1 MQLIVDLYI
10 KNSEDILS
18 LTVQTDAKLIV
29 VSKRNTTRH
38 TYIVVINLWFSY

>member
-1 MQLIVDLYI
+1 MQLKADQCI

-18 LTVQTDAKLIV
+18 LTVQTDAQLID
-29 VSKRNTTRH
+29 VSERNTTRH